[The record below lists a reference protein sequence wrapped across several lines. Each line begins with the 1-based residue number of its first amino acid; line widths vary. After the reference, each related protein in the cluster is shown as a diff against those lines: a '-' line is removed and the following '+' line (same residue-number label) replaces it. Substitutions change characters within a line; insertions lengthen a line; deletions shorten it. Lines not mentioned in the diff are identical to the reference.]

1 MIVLDGKNV
10 YGIDQYLL
18 KRKNGNNEV
27 RYLVKYK
34 NRIKRGFTSSIDAY
48 FFLNDLKAGK
58 VSMESRPDP
67 DLRRS
72 NESKKDWS
80 IPEAVEKYLF
90 IYKDQVRYGTYN
102 KTCHYF
108 RKVII
113 PNLPNVPVRSLTNLD
128 ILEFRSRLNS
138 EIFKI
143 SDSSEDPETY
153 ATKSKN
159 DILQQLKEFLFFAIE
174 NFGVKQGITKNVK
187 YFKITHD
194 EKLKKREKEENIWT
208 VADYYSFLDALE
220 KLYGKYSPTYGIF
233 LVMGNKGLRLGECLA
248 LKFNDLR
255 FENML
260 IVDESITRKTEDRK
274 FEVGEPKNE
283 SSDRKIVI
291 GKSLYDYLIGIRER
305 EKRHPDYG
313 ENWFIFHRPGNGLSP
328 MAERTLNNH
337 KQKALDLINLRWN
350 TNHQLRHL
358 YNTYLKD
365 QGITVYDRSTTLGQK
380 DAEINSSI
388 YTHMSPEAMKK
399 IADADEKLFNRKTL

>member
-1 MIVLDGKNV
+1 MIELDGKNV
-10 YGIDQYLL
+10 YGINRYLL

-34 NRIKRGFTSSIDAY
+34 CRIKRGFKSSIDAY
-48 FFLNDLKAGK
+48 FFLNDLKSGK
-58 VSMESRPDP
+58 VKMDSNPNQERRESSRP
-67 DLRRS
+67 
-72 NESKKDWS
+72 EKVVT

-113 PNLPNVPVRSLTNLD
+113 PNLPDVPIRSLTNLD
-128 ILEFRSRLNS
+128 ILEFRSRLNN

-143 SDSSEDPETY
+143 SDKSEDPKTY
-153 ATKSKN
+153 STKSKN

-174 NFGVKQGITKNVK
+174 NYGVKPNIAKNVK

-194 EKLKKREKEENIWT
+194 EKLMKREKEENIWS
-208 VADYYSFLDALE
+208 VEEYYSFLDALE

-233 LVMGNKGLRLGECLA
+233 LVMGNKGLRLGECMA
-248 LKFNDLR
+248 LKFNDLKY
-255 FENML
+255 ENML
-260 IVDESITRKTEDRK
+260 IVDESVTRKTKDRK

-291 GKSLYDYLIGIRER
+291 GKSLYEYLTEVRDR
-305 EKRHPDYG
+305 AKRDPNYG
-313 ENWFIFHRPGNGLSP
+313 EGWFIFHRPGDGYVP

-337 KQKALDLINLRWN
+337 KQKALETIGLRWN

-365 QGITVYDRSTTLGQK
+365 QGISVYDRSTTLGQK
-380 DAEINSSI
+380 DAEVNSSI

-399 IADADEKLFNRKTL
+399 IADADEKLFNRK